1 MCVHLFIFSKNII
14 NDRFYKGQR
23 GNLKFYC
30 AGHNN
35 IVLVH
40 FILMCAC
47 RYDSCMN
54 QCKRIF
60 KENSIFMEVI
70 FVFQQE
76 HIEANT
82 LSNRNIEVYT
92 LHV

>member
-1 MCVHLFIFSKNII
+1 MCVHLFIFSI
-14 NDRFYKGQR
+14 NDRFYKGLR
-23 GNLKFYC
+23 RKFYC
-30 AGHNN
+30 AGHN

-76 HIEANT
+76 HIGANT